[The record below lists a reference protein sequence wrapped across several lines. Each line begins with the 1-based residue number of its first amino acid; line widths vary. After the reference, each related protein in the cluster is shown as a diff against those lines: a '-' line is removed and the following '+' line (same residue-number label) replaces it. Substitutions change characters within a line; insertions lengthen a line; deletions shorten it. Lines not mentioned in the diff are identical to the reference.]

1 MPRSRARRCRRRRPW
16 RASRA
21 LANGSQ
27 LAGSHTPRA
36 PTCRKHARRWRA
48 SAAIITID
56 PSARWF
62 KAGRLSLLAERQLA
76 NYFISNTTGAPST
89 HSASPRRSAWVTRRS
104 AWVSRHFCLNSCHSI
119 GVSRSAAARP
129 PACVRVRVCAGR
141 KSVERGC
148 VRVRVCAGRKS
159 VEHGRAYEV
168 HPGRD
173 SARSCWRFPGS
184 NLQQPCWG

>member
-1 MPRSRARRCRRRRPW
+1 MPRSRARRFPPRRPW

-62 KAGRLSLLAERQLA
+62 KAGRLLLGRTPAGNLLLFQHHWSTLNSLSIPEKVSLADEK
-76 NYFISNTTGAPST
+76 
-89 HSASPRRSAWVTRRS
+89 
-104 AWVSRHFCLNSCHSI
+104 VSRDLSTLLSELLSLARRLSI
-119 GVSRSAAARP
+119 GGSTPTCAC
-129 PACVRVRVCAGR
+129 ACVC
-141 KSVERGC
+141 
-148 VRVRVCAGRKS
+148 VCAGRKS

-173 SARSCWRFPGS
+173 SA
-184 NLQQPCWG
+184 